1 MTNDEVTST
10 HNHITAET
18 NEKRDSISKAQG
30 DFRQDA
36 HNVDAEEKH
45 TYGEVNQLP
54 VLQRKL
60 RSRHLQMIAI
70 GELPSPTLCD
80 LKIPMD

>member
-1 MTNDEVTST
+1 MMTNDEVTSAQ
-10 HNHITAET
+10 NHIPAGT
-18 NEKRDSISKAQG
+18 NEKRDSISKEQDG
-30 DFRQDA
+30 FRQDG
-36 HNVDAEEKH
+36 HNVDAEEKQ

-70 GELPSPTLCD
+70 GELPSPPL
-80 LKIPMD
+80 